1 MVVQQLISPAG
12 GFLVLVSPSFRK
24 GEVGPCFK
32 LSWRG
37 FLLLQVIEQS
47 PHSLDLWPPL
57 LVQISPSCLFCF
69 AFLCK
74 RGVKRIFSLPPLPSS
89 PLRWVGWAE
98 AQAEPSALGFVRS
111 SCGRSCWEIAERSF
125 GGAPSAPCLPW
136 PQMTKGPLCCQ
147 TGLMLSQPLM
157 LTHFSSSFT

>member
-57 LVQISPSCLFCF
+57 LVLISPSCLFCF

-89 PLRWVGWAE
+89 PLRWVGWAGLRLRQNLLPW
-98 AQAEPSALGFVRS
+98 ASL
-111 SCGRSCWEIAERSF
+111 
-125 GGAPSAPCLPW
+125 GAPVAEAVGKLLRGVLEARPPLPACR
-136 PQMTKGPLCCQ
+136 GRR
-147 TGLMLSQPLM
+147 
-157 LTHFSSSFT
+157 